1 MPGLYRVLLLCGLAM
16 AQTCALARDATVQD
30 EQLLS
35 LRLDAARE
43 VKAMVMVP
51 DQPKAVA
58 ILYPGD
64 SGAMGL
70 SGSTGMVMLNQLGMF
85 DFSMRARNHFFKRG
99 VAVIALDAV
108 NGQQMTASDREQ
120 SAQVAAV
127 MLDQVRKQTGLARSL
142 PVWAIGSREGSISA
156 MALAVLQPSP
166 VNGLVLVSAVT
177 RPGAAQGD
185 WAQQRTAGVASMV
198 IGGVDKPVLVLANQD
213 DRCPM
218 SPVDDAKSLLAGFS
232 SSPRREAKVM
242 TGDNPVGDACGR
254 VSPHNFFALVAPAAE
269 AIVQFMG
276 L

>member
-1 MPGLYRVLLLCGLAM
+1 M
-16 AQTCALARDATVQD
+16 AQPCALARDATVQD
-30 EQLLS
+30 EQLLA

-51 DQPKAVA
+51 DQPRAVV

-108 NGQQMTASDREQ
+108 SGQQMTASDREQ

-127 MLDQVRKQTGLARSL
+127 MLDQVRRQTGLAPSL
-142 PVWAIGSREGSISA
+142 PVWVIGSREGSISA
-156 MALAVLQPSP
+156 VALAVLQPSP
-166 VNGLVLVSAVT
+166 VSGLVLVSAVT

-232 SSPRREAKVM
+232 SSARREAKVM